1 MLRPLATV
9 LHKTDYRRWSDPSS
23 LEASWKPRTKR
34 AAALVPNGSRVI
46 EFGAGNRN
54 LERYLDPSCTY
65 VASDIVDRGPGTIV
79 CNINLRPLP
88 DLGAG
93 AYDVAVLLGV
103 LEYLRDVPS
112 VLDWLAKHVPV
123 TVLSYVCAEAN
134 RHSLRSMRETV
145 GRLRAGW
152 MNNYREGELRSL
164 FHERGFELLEAESIQ
179 GNRLF
184 VFSQDPSPT
193 GRAAVA
199 GHREVPNPSDDPQRI
214 EHSAKTAHEQLD

>member
-9 LHKTDYRRWSDPSS
+9 LQKTDYRRWSDSSS

-54 LERYLDPSCTY
+54 LERCLDPSCTY

-79 CNINLRPLP
+79 CNLNVRPLP

-93 AYDVAVLLGV
+93 VYDVAVLLGV

-112 VLDWLAKHVPV
+112 VLDWLAKHVS
-123 TVLSYVCAEAN
+123 TCVLSYVCAEAN
-134 RHSLRSMRETV
+134 RYSLRGMRETV
-145 GRLRAGW
+145 SRLHAGW
-152 MNNYREGELRSL
+152 MNNYRDNEIRSL
-164 FHERGFELLEAESIQ
+164 FGERGFVLLQEESFD

-184 VFSQDPSPT
+184 VFSQNRR
-193 GRAAVA
+193 G
-199 GHREVPNPSDDPQRI
+199 
-214 EHSAKTAHEQLD
+214 